1 MNEESS
7 RSHSTFTVMVESK
20 RTKGVTSV
28 KKGRIH
34 LVDLAGSERQK
45 LANTDGD
52 RLKEAGCI
60 NQSLLTLK
68 SVIKALVDL
77 NNGKNVTHIPYR
89 NSKLT
94 FLLKDSLGGNSKT
107 TIVACVTPA

>member
-7 RSHSTFTVMVESK
+7 RSHSSFTIFVDSK
-20 RTKGVTSV
+20 RSKGVVVV

-45 LANTDGD
+45 LAVTDGD
-52 RLKEAGCI
+52 RLKEAGSI

-68 SVIKALVDL
+68 QVIKSLVDL
-77 NNGKNVTHIPYR
+77 HNGKKVNHIP
-89 NSKLT
+89 
-94 FLLKDSLGGNSKT
+94 
-107 TIVACVTPA
+107 